1 MSEAE
6 RVVFDVPDISCDHCK
21 MAIESALARLEGVQS
36 VAVDVA
42 AKRVDVVYDGDHV
55 DRERLAAAIGDEG
68 YTVAGVPAD
77 AG

>member
-6 RVVFDVPDISCDHCK
+6 RVVLDVPDISCGHCK
-21 MAIESALARLEGVQS
+21 MAIEKALAALEGVES
-36 VAVDVA
+36 VAVDVGA
-42 AKRVDVVYDGDHV
+42 RRVDVAYDGGRV

-68 YTVAGVPAD
+68 YTVAGVLAD